1 MIFSSLLIHT
11 ETMMPWRSVQAFLNL
26 TRIGTFSRLFIVNV
40 LIYKLLFTTHEPQAS
55 ISFDI
60 FAYKH
65 PVYLSKIHYMITLFF
80 YTVLVVYK
88 YSYLS
93 KNTIE
98 IIKLNINI

>member
-1 MIFSSLLIHT
+1 YINYYLQPMS
-11 ETMMPWRSVQAFLNL
+11 P
-26 TRIGTFSRLFIVNV
+26 RLPLV
-40 LIYKLLFTTHEPQAS
+40 LIF
-55 ISFDI
+55 

-93 KNTIE
+93 KKYNRNNK
-98 IIKLNINI
+98 IKYQYINRKIAKNNISSY